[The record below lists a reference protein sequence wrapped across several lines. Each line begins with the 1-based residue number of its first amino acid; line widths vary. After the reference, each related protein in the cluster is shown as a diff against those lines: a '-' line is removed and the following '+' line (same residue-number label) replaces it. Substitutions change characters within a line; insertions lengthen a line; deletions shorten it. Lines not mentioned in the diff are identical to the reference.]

1 MKRLVWKDNEDVH
14 FWRVCK
20 SNTVFWA
27 DDVVDGTANVVLYIV
42 FPLKCFWLLQ
52 ILRDKHCTVRVLVFD
67 EMMRLSFSNIVPNHN
82 SDNNLWDNIT
92 NPNIADPVFC
102 GIKKY
107 QNHPSILKIKEMM
120 GKKNLIFFLKFI
132 DRKKLNS
139 NKACQRNNIPVKII
153 KENINIITDLICNKF
168 ND

>member
-1 MKRLVWKDNEDVH
+1 
-14 FWRVCK
+14 
-20 SNTVFWA
+20 
-27 DDVVDGTANVVLYIV
+27 
-42 FPLKCFWLLQ
+42 
-52 ILRDKHCTVRVLVFD
+52 
-67 EMMRLSFSNIVPNHN
+67 
-82 SDNNLWDNIT
+82 
-92 NPNIADPVFC
+92 
-102 GIKKY
+102 
-107 QNHPSILKIKEMM
+107 MM

>member
-1 MKRLVWKDNEDVH
+1 M
-14 FWRVCK
+14 
-20 SNTVFWA
+20 
-27 DDVVDGTANVVLYIV
+27 
-42 FPLKCFWLLQ
+42 
-52 ILRDKHCTVRVLVFD
+52 RDKHCTVRVLVFD

-120 GKKNLIFFLKFI
+120 SKKNLKFFLKFI

-139 NKACQRNNIPVKII
+139 NKACQGNNIPVKII
-153 KENINIITDLICNKF
+153 KKNINIITDLICNKF